1 MPWKSKEPDPLEDR
15 RRQLE
20 EQSRLLAE
28 QRRKLTD
35 TINGNSPQAPVKSI
49 EPPVWR
55 MEDDGSRDRP
65 TESSVR
71 RRQLARQRR
80 RDMLLFFVFI
90 GVLIAV
96 VAVVLWVAYVH
107 NSAPT
112 SGA

>member
-1 MPWKSKEPDPLEDR
+1 MPWKSKEPDPIADR

-20 EQSRLLAE
+20 EQERLLAE
-28 QRRKLTD
+28 QRRKLTR
-35 TINGNSPQAPVKSI
+35 TLKGEAPQSAAKAI

-55 MEDDGSRDRP
+55 MDENSTSRP
-65 TESSVR
+65 IESSAR

-90 GVLIAV
+90 GVLLVV
-96 VAVVLWVAYVH
+96 VAIVLWVAYVH

-112 SGA
+112 GGV